1 MKKKIYLIDGNNFIY
16 RMFFWLPEFSTKDG
30 RIVNATFWMAK
41 FFTNQLVKEK
51 PDYVFFV
58 KDSKAPNFR
67 MEIYEEYK
75 ATRERMPDN
84 LRSQISDIEMII
96 DEMWIPTIWAEWYE
110 ADDVIGTLA
119 TQLWQDQNNEV
130 FVLTGDKDLY
140 SLVKENV
147 KIYDTMKKKISGP
160 DETREKF
167 WIEPEMIIDYLAIV
181 WDTADNIPGIA
192 GFWPK
197 KAVTMINEIWWV
209 EKVYEV
215 LDSGNFDNLSD
226 DAKKIYKW
234 KALEKLSENREN
246 AFLSKKLATVCLE
259 APLGENFDLQNYK
272 FFPDNLFSQKV
283 IEIFKDFEFNSLIP
297 ESAQEEKKTWK
308 DANITPKIIWDEEE
322 LQKLKNLIKKQDKI
336 VLDTET
342 TALSIIDAQLVWIS
356 IYIDDDNTYYINRKH
371 RWPAV
376 GDKTLHNFIDFLLS
390 SDILIIG
397 HNIKYDLQILELFMK
412 HHNNHDWE
420 ENSQESQNI
429 QWQMSLL

>member
-1 MKKKIYLIDGNNFIY
+1 MKRKIYLIDGNNFIY
-16 RMFFWLPEFSTKDG
+16 RMFFWLPEFATKDG
-30 RIVNATFWMAK
+30 KIVNAIFWMAK
-41 FFTNQLVKEK
+41 FFTSQLVKEN

-58 KDSKAPNFR
+58 KDSKWPTFR
-67 MEIYEEYK
+67 SEIFEEYK

-84 LRSQISDIEMII
+84 LRSQIADIDNII
-96 DEMWIPTIWAEWYE
+96 DEMWIPTIWAEGFE

-119 TQLWQDQNNEV
+119 TKLWQDQDNDV

-167 WIEPEMIIDYLAIV
+167 GIEPEMIIDYLAIV

-215 LDSGNFDNLSD
+215 LDSGNFDDLSD

-246 AFLSKKLATVCLE
+246 AFLSKKLATVCLD

-272 FFPDNLFSQKV
+272 FLPNELLSQKV
-283 IEIFKDFEFNSLIP
+283 IEIFKDFEFSSLIP

-342 TALSIIDAQLVWIS
+342 TSLSIIDAQLVGIS
-356 IYIDDDNTYYINRKH
+356 IYIDDKNTYYINRKH

-376 GDKTLHNFIDFLLS
+376 DDKTLHNFIDFLLS

-397 HNIKYDLQILELFMK
+397 HNIKYDLQILELFMN
-412 HHNNHDWE
+412 HHHNHDWE
-420 ENSQESQNI
+420 DNSQESQNS